1 MGRFVL
7 PIMSSPA
14 LERLM
19 DQIDENSA
27 SAQDLADLNI
37 VLQRLGMLASRQLNA
52 CLRAMSDFQASRI
65 DMVIEQDSE
74 LDLLEAQV
82 NEMVLSIITMR
93 APRAD
98 DLRRVLATM
107 RAAQSLERIG
117 DYARNTAKRT
127 KAIMASDA
135 GDLPWDQLI
144 EMGTMVASMIDDV
157 QLAHQEGD
165 LEAAQAIRNSD
176 VHVDKLHTNF
186 FGLVID
192 EMASGAI
199 PPLVGAHLLFIAKN
213 LERIGDFTTTLAEQV
228 LFIETG
234 TVAEP
239 TRPKADRTSRMID
252 EA

>member
-1 MGRFVL
+1 MAE
-7 PIMSSPA
+7 IAHTSSA
-14 LERLM
+14 FE
-19 DQIDENSA
+19 
-27 SAQDLADLNI
+27 QDLTDLNLCL
-37 VLQRLGMLASRQLNA
+37 VRLGKLASRQLNA
-52 CLRAMSDFQASRI
+52 CLRAMSDFKASRV
-65 DMVIEQDSE
+65 DMLIEQDVE
-74 LDLLEAQV
+74 LDMLEAQV
-82 NEMVLSIITMR
+82 NEMVLNIITMR

-98 DLRRVLATM
+98 DLRRVLSTM

-135 GDLPWDQLI
+135 ENLPWDQLI

-186 FGLVID
+186 FELVIN

-199 PPLVGAHLLFIAKN
+199 PPLVGAHLLFIGKN
-213 LERIGDFTTTLAEQV
+213 LERIGDFTTSLAEQV

-234 TVAEP
+234 SVTEP
-239 TRPKADRTSRMID
+239 GRPKADRTSWMID
-252 EA
+252 EG

>member
-1 MGRFVL
+1 MADVAHT
-7 PIMSSPA
+7 SSA
-14 LERLM
+14 FEK
-19 DQIDENSA
+19 
-27 SAQDLADLNI
+27 DLTDLNLCL
-37 VLQRLGMLASRQLNA
+37 VRLGMLASRQLNA
-52 CLRAMSDFQASRI
+52 CLRAMSDFKASRV
-65 DMVIEQDSE
+65 DMLIEQDVE
-74 LDLLEAQV
+74 LDMLEAQV

-98 DLRRVLATM
+98 DLRRVLSTM
-107 RAAQSLERIG
+107 RAAQNLERIG

-135 GDLPWDQLI
+135 ENLPWDQLI

-157 QLAHQEGD
+157 QLAYQESD

-176 VHVDKLHTNF
+176 VHVDKLHSNF
-186 FGLVID
+186 FELVIN

-199 PPLVGAHLLFIAKN
+199 PPLVGAHLLFIGKN
-213 LERIGDFTTTLAEQV
+213 LERIGDFTTSLAEQV

-234 TVAEP
+234 TVTESS
-239 TRPKADRTSRMID
+239 RPKADRTSWMID

>member
-1 MGRFVL
+1 MADVAHT
-7 PIMSSPA
+7 SSA
-14 LERLM
+14 FEK
-19 DQIDENSA
+19 
-27 SAQDLADLNI
+27 DLTDLNLCL
-37 VLQRLGMLASRQLNA
+37 VRLGMLASRQLNA
-52 CLRAMSDFQASRI
+52 CLRAMSDFKASRV
-65 DMVIEQDSE
+65 DMLIEQDVE

-98 DLRRVLATM
+98 DLRRVLSTM
-107 RAAQSLERIG
+107 RAAQNLERIG

-135 GDLPWDQLI
+135 ENLPWDQLI

-157 QLAHQEGD
+157 QLAYQESD

-176 VHVDKLHTNF
+176 VHVDKLHSNF
-186 FGLVID
+186 FELVIN

-199 PPLVGAHLLFIAKN
+199 PPLVGAHLLFIGKN
-213 LERIGDFTTTLAEQV
+213 LERIGDFTTSLAEQV

-234 TVAEP
+234 TVTESS
-239 TRPKADRTSRMID
+239 RPKADRTSWMID

>member
-1 MGRFVL
+1 MAE
-7 PIMSSPA
+7 IAHTSSA
-14 LERLM
+14 FE
-19 DQIDENSA
+19 
-27 SAQDLADLNI
+27 QDLTDLNLCL
-37 VLQRLGMLASRQLNA
+37 VRLGKLASRQLNA
-52 CLRAMSDFQASRI
+52 CLRAMSDFKASRV
-65 DMVIEQDSE
+65 DMLIEQDVE
-74 LDLLEAQV
+74 LDMLEAQV
-82 NEMVLSIITMR
+82 NEMVLNIITMR

-98 DLRRVLATM
+98 DLRRVLSTM
-107 RAAQSLERIG
+107 RAAQNLERIG

-135 GDLPWDQLI
+135 ENLPWDQLI

-186 FGLVID
+186 FELVIN

-199 PPLVGAHLLFIAKN
+199 PPLVGAHLLFIGKN
-213 LERIGDFTTTLAEQV
+213 LERIGDFTTSLAEQV

-234 TVAEP
+234 SVTEP
-239 TRPKADRTSRMID
+239 GRPKADRTSWMID
-252 EA
+252 EG

>member
-1 MGRFVL
+1 MAE
-7 PIMSSPA
+7 IAHTSSA
-14 LERLM
+14 FE
-19 DQIDENSA
+19 
-27 SAQDLADLNI
+27 QDLTDLNLCL
-37 VLQRLGMLASRQLNA
+37 VRLGKLASRQLNA
-52 CLRAMSDFQASRI
+52 CLRAMSDFKASRV
-65 DMVIEQDSE
+65 DMLIEQDVE
-74 LDLLEAQV
+74 LDMLEAQV
-82 NEMVLSIITMR
+82 NEMVLNIITMR

-98 DLRRVLATM
+98 DLRRVLSTM

-135 GDLPWDQLI
+135 ENLPWDQLI

-186 FGLVID
+186 FELVIN

-199 PPLVGAHLLFIAKN
+199 PPLVGAHLLFIGKN
-213 LERIGDFTTTLAEQV
+213 LERIGDFTTSLAEQV

-234 TVAEP
+234 IVTEP
-239 TRPKADRTSRMID
+239 GRPKADRTSWMID
-252 EA
+252 EG